1 MRIFVRYNRLKIKTY
16 IHIKNTLLI
25 MKNFSNY
32 MLAAFALV
40 LGFAMSA
47 CKPTPDVPTPG
58 KKEAKVEVAV
68 TETSASGATIVVT
81 TQNVKEFA
89 YVQRDSEIPASAI
102 LQGDEFKTK
111 IANTRGDYQH
121 NYHNRWL
128 QCW

>member
-1 MRIFVRYNRLKIKTY
+1 
-16 IHIKNTLLI
+16 

-47 CKPTPDVPTPG
+47 CTPTPDEPTPG

-102 LQGDEFKTK
+102 LQGDEFQTK
-111 IANTRGDYQH
+111 IATTEEVTNTTITNDG
-121 NYHNRWL
+121 
-128 QCW
+128 CTAGET